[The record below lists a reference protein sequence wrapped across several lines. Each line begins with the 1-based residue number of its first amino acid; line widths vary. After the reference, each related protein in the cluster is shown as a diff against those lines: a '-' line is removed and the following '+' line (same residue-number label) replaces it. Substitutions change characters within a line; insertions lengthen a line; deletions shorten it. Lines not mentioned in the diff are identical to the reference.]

1 MSTTVIIII
10 AITALLFLSRKAK
23 AKREADIRNWSVDFR
38 NDPAIR
44 PITKKLP
51 WKEL

>member
-1 MSTTVIIII
+1 MSITVYIIIGI
-10 AITALLFLSRKAK
+10 AAWIFLSRKAK

-44 PITKKLP
+44 PINKKLP
-51 WKEL
+51 WRDL